1 MSRIY
6 KHSHNPSYIT
16 MDNINRIV
24 DIIETY
30 LCDYKLGFHLV
41 YQRSH
46 LIRMD
51 ICKLNSKSVIASYS
65 FRYNTM
71 TLFKR
76 KVLQGVVSLED
87 MIKENE
93 RRGYEYLQW
102 FNTCKLVY
110 LCSIICISNL
120 STMQRL
126 FLIFYGVKQINKFH
140 YNDDYNVSYVVC
152 INKYEIWWI
161 NGGVQC
167 KMLKCY
173 DFTKKR

>member
-1 MSRIY
+1 MSIIY
-6 KHSHNPSYIT
+6 KHSHNPSDMT

-51 ICKLNSKSVIASYS
+51 IRKLNSKSIIASYS

-71 TLFKR
+71 KLFKR
-76 KVLQGVVSLED
+76 KVLQGAVSLGD

-93 RRGYEYLQW
+93 RRGYEYLQ
-102 FNTCKLVY
+102 
-110 LCSIICISNL
+110 
-120 STMQRL
+120 
-126 FLIFYGVKQINKFH
+126 
-140 YNDDYNVSYVVC
+140 
-152 INKYEIWWI
+152 
-161 NGGVQC
+161 
-167 KMLKCY
+167 
-173 DFTKKR
+173 

>member
-6 KHSHNPSYIT
+6 KHQHNPSELT

-41 YQRSH
+41 YQCRH

-71 TLFKR
+71 TMFKR
-76 KVLQGVVSLED
+76 KVLQGVVSLSD
-87 MIKENE
+87 MIQEDE
-93 RRGYEYLQW
+93 RRGY
-102 FNTCKLVY
+102 N
-110 LCSIICISNL
+110 
-120 STMQRL
+120 
-126 FLIFYGVKQINKFH
+126 
-140 YNDDYNVSYVVC
+140 
-152 INKYEIWWI
+152 
-161 NGGVQC
+161 
-167 KMLKCY
+167 Y
-173 DFTKKR
+173 D

>member
-6 KHSHNPSYIT
+6 KHSHNPSNMT

-41 YQRSH
+41 YQRTH

-51 ICKLNSKSVIASYS
+51 ICKLNSRSVIASYS

-76 KVLQGVVSLED
+76 KVLQGTVSLDD

-93 RRGYEYLQW
+93 RRGYEYLQ
-102 FNTCKLVY
+102 
-110 LCSIICISNL
+110 
-120 STMQRL
+120 
-126 FLIFYGVKQINKFH
+126 
-140 YNDDYNVSYVVC
+140 
-152 INKYEIWWI
+152 
-161 NGGVQC
+161 
-167 KMLKCY
+167 
-173 DFTKKR
+173 

>member
-6 KHSHNPSYIT
+6 KHSYNPSDIT

-41 YQRSH
+41 YQRRN

-51 ICKLNSKSVIASYS
+51 IRKLNSKSVIASYS
-65 FRYNTM
+65 FRYSTM

-76 KVLQGVVSLED
+76 KVLQGAVSLED

-93 RRGYEYLQW
+93 RRGY
-102 FNTCKLVY
+102 N
-110 LCSIICISNL
+110 
-120 STMQRL
+120 
-126 FLIFYGVKQINKFH
+126 
-140 YNDDYNVSYVVC
+140 
-152 INKYEIWWI
+152 
-161 NGGVQC
+161 
-167 KMLKCY
+167 Y
-173 DFTKKR
+173 D

>member
-6 KHSHNPSYIT
+6 KHNHYPSELT
-16 MDNINRIV
+16 MDNINKIV

-30 LCDYKLGFHLV
+30 LCNYKLGFHLV
-41 YQRSH
+41 YHRRH

-51 ICKLNSKSVIASYS
+51 IRKLNSKSVIASYS

-93 RRGYEYLQW
+93 RRGYEYLQ
-102 FNTCKLVY
+102 
-110 LCSIICISNL
+110 
-120 STMQRL
+120 
-126 FLIFYGVKQINKFH
+126 
-140 YNDDYNVSYVVC
+140 
-152 INKYEIWWI
+152 
-161 NGGVQC
+161 
-167 KMLKCY
+167 
-173 DFTKKR
+173 

>member
-1 MSRIY
+1 MSMVY
-6 KHSHNPSYIT
+6 KHSHNPSDMT

-41 YQRSH
+41 YQCRH

-76 KVLQGVVSLED
+76 KVFQGVVSLED

-93 RRGYEYLQW
+93 RREYEYLQ
-102 FNTCKLVY
+102 
-110 LCSIICISNL
+110 
-120 STMQRL
+120 
-126 FLIFYGVKQINKFH
+126 
-140 YNDDYNVSYVVC
+140 
-152 INKYEIWWI
+152 
-161 NGGVQC
+161 
-167 KMLKCY
+167 
-173 DFTKKR
+173 